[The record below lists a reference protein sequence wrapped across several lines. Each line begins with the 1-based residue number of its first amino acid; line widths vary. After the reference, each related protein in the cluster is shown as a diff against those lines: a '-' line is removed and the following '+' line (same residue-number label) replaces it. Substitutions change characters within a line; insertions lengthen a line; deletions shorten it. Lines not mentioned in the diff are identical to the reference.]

1 MPVGIESWSF
11 PRARTYYK
19 MIEHKHAGY
28 LFSHFSVHFT
38 KGSVLNFL
46 SIYMYLE
53 KMYISVQL
61 WSEQRRCT
69 FLYNF
74 DLLNA
79 SLPSLILFL
88 IVPASSFCFLNSAGK
103 KLNKNKNTCKIYF
116 ASSWH
121 LNRKRHDFIIW
132 YEVLDP
138 YVLVNIGH
146 NGRDELR
153 YKEFTSKNGTNCLL
167 TAFNLIS

>member
-1 MPVGIESWSF
+1 
-11 PRARTYYK
+11 
-19 MIEHKHAGY
+19 MIEHKNAVY
-28 LFSHFSVHFT
+28 LFSLFFFVHFT
-38 KGSVLNFL
+38 KCSVLNF
-46 SIYMYLE
+46 SYL
-53 KMYISVQL
+53 YI
-61 WSEQRRCT
+61 WKRCT

-74 DLLNA
+74 DLMNA
-79 SLPSLILFL
+79 SLPFPILFDSAIFLILL
-88 IVPASSFCFLNSAGK
+88 SQLGRK
-103 KLNKNKNTCKIYF
+103 KSWIKNKNTCKIYF

-138 YVLVNIGH
+138 YVLVNIRH